1 MRTLWALA
9 AASMALLPAGD
20 AAPLHRDALLAADGA
35 GGHWLLWCEPDRGGG
50 LRATRLDAD
59 GLVRPGWPATGVA
72 LGDEPGARS
81 EPALAADDRGG
92 VWIAWSDRRSGPRRV
107 HVTRLE
113 GDGRTAVA
121 DREVG
126 AAGREDF
133 RPSLLALP
141 GEGVLVAW
149 QSWSG
154 RDSDV
159 RVQRLTDRGTRAAGW
174 PAEGFAVADS
184 PFDEC
189 MPAWSGRPAHAV
201 LDWIAYDGEDAAHG
215 IARAAWIAT
224 HEPRVLWRGLR
235 ADSASGR

>member
-20 AAPLHRDALLAADGA
+20 AARPHRDALLAADGT
-35 GGHWLLWCEPDRGGG
+35 GGHWLVWCEPSRGAG
-50 LRATRLDAD
+50 LRATRLDAA
-59 GLVRPGWPATGVA
+59 LAVRPGWAATGIAV
-72 LGDEPGARS
+72 GDAAGARS

-107 HVTRLE
+107 HVTRL
-113 GDGRTAVA
+113 GADGGTAVA

-133 RPSLLALP
+133 RPALLALQE
-141 GEGVLVAW
+141 GGVLVAW

-159 RVQRLTDRGTRAAGW
+159 RVQRLTARGKVEAGW
-174 PAEGFAVADS
+174 PAEGLAVADS

-189 MPAWSGRPAHAV
+189 MPAWSARRPHAV

-215 IARAAWIAT
+215 IARAAGLSAR
-224 HEPRVLWRGLR
+224 EPRVLWRGLR
-235 ADSASGR
+235 SDSASVR